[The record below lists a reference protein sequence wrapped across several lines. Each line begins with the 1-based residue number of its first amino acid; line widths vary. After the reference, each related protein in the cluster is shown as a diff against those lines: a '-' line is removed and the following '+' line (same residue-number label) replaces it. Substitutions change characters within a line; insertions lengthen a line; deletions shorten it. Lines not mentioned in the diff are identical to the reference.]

1 MVHDLIAIS
10 AHIIGTL
17 QTYVLQTQRAP
28 SRAPHVSL
36 LWPRPLPADSAPSSL
51 CEIAMPS
58 LAEQVACLQREL
70 DIDPSLSMA
79 VTLNKAAEMVEYTP
93 APGESLL
100 KRARGLLE
108 SIGKWPLEA
117 SEEQEHVAASKLQ
130 AAQRA
135 NSTRRVSEAHQQ
147 EIQTADMKVRQ
158 QEMKS
163 TVQNVKEMV
172 AERKAEMAERKEY
185 REKKEAEVAE
195 RKAEMAV
202 RKAYREKKEAER
214 EIEKAQK
221 AELEEA
227 MIASAGQNLG
237 IEIGKKDVR
246 DTDAA
251 AAKVK
256 IQLRIVLPSNWRRGD
271 KMAKVKMANDEYITC
286 TVPTNLTAGSALMM
300 SFERSP
306 EEVETIHTKTIEIVS
321 RLAATVDDLHAQVV
335 RADTVGTTALAA
347 TEQLPPLR
355 CELHQ
360 IRQRIGSIKQS
371 SDTRT
376 QRIESCQ
383 SQSTVL
389 NPQLWLRGGISGKIE
404 RQRSKLQAEETELA
418 GLERRAAELAAEIE
432 KREAEGAAAALDVS
446 NGTRPNLEAKLEQA
460 VNALLTVGVPMPLP
474 LHEWACQVHAR
485 AQQQNLHT
493 KLAAIERVYE
503 ITRHAA
509 ALYTSAHI
517 ALQTASTMN
526 AQATVHNYHRMRDGF
541 SLLPNIV
548 DMSMYYG
555 QEMWEVSERNRLIFT
570 SEHLTIQGNTLLEHL
585 QREIPVIRS
594 HVLKTPLTI
603 ATEKPMTMTLTG
615 QLVCDGFRSALR
627 NARLS
632 EELQTGNM
640 IRTNLTELVG
650 VVGLGGKGIMMRT
663 QTPGGKLNDLRKA
676 LTTVKAHL
684 AASIDRSMDVITP
697 VSPPALGSTTPP
709 DPPPVALEKPVLRG
723 APVPMGIA
731 IS

>member
-1 MVHDLIAIS
+1 
-10 AHIIGTL
+10 
-17 QTYVLQTQRAP
+17 
-28 SRAPHVSL
+28 
-36 LWPRPLPADSAPSSL
+36 
-51 CEIAMPS
+51 
-58 LAEQVACLQREL
+58 
-70 DIDPSLSMA
+70 
-79 VTLNKAAEMVEYTP
+79 
-93 APGESLL
+93 
-100 KRARGLLE
+100 
-108 SIGKWPLEA
+108 
-117 SEEQEHVAASKLQ
+117 
-130 AAQRA
+130 
-135 NSTRRVSEAHQQ
+135 
-147 EIQTADMKVRQ
+147 
-158 QEMKS
+158 
-163 TVQNVKEMV
+163 
-172 AERKAEMAERKEY
+172 
-185 REKKEAEVAE
+185 
-195 RKAEMAV
+195 
-202 RKAYREKKEAER
+202 
-214 EIEKAQK
+214 
-221 AELEEA
+221 
-227 MIASAGQNLG
+227 
-237 IEIGKKDVR
+237 
-246 DTDAA
+246 
-251 AAKVK
+251 
-256 IQLRIVLPSNWRRGD
+256 
-271 KMAKVKMANDEYITC
+271 
-286 TVPTNLTAGSALMM
+286 
-300 SFERSP
+300 
-306 EEVETIHTKTIEIVS
+306 
-321 RLAATVDDLHAQVV
+321 
-335 RADTVGTTALAA
+335 
-347 TEQLPPLR
+347 
-355 CELHQ
+355 
-360 IRQRIGSIKQS
+360 
-371 SDTRT
+371 
-376 QRIESCQ
+376 
-383 SQSTVL
+383 
-389 NPQLWLRGGISGKIE
+389 
-404 RQRSKLQAEETELA
+404 
-418 GLERRAAELAAEIE
+418 
-432 KREAEGAAAALDVS
+432 
-446 NGTRPNLEAKLEQA
+446 
-460 VNALLTVGVPMPLP
+460 
-474 LHEWACQVHAR
+474 
-485 AQQQNLHT
+485 
-493 KLAAIERVYE
+493 VYE

-650 VVGLGGKGIMMRT
+650 VVGLGGNGIMMRT